1 MAGPSVRQLVRNVSI
16 IIDEKWTFLRILSD
30 LDLAGRGK
38 KRDKKEGGMRRK
50 EVREGRRDVEE
61 GGMGRKEGHGG
72 RSDEESERTKKL
84 LKNEK

>member
-1 MAGPSVRQLVRNVSI
+1 MKNGL
-16 IIDEKWTFLRILSD
+16 LRILSD

-50 EVREGRRDVEE
+50 EVQEGRRDVEE

-72 RSDEESERTKKL
+72 RSDKESERTKKL